1 MASYGKTGGR
11 VSKTGVATSMAGA
24 AVKAAS
30 GHHSSLKGGAKAGTT
45 AHMHSTPDIGASMKF
60 GKKA

>member
-1 MASYGKTGGR
+1 
-11 VSKTGVATSMAGA
+11 MAGA